1 MLSLRTLNSRLQRLA
16 LFSLASLL
24 FVLAFETVAQNSV
37 QSSNPTC
44 RKGEALD
51 TIRQQIAVARTL
63 DDPLQRIQLLIRV
76 GDLLWA
82 LDNERAR
89 AAFTEAFDV
98 ATDYEK
104 ADLSKSVKT
113 LLMFNEDQRYRVIRA
128 AAKRDRELAKRFTKK
143 ALEQDKQAAE
153 EFPVKDPRA
162 AVLTGQKLLDAALK
176 LIPVDTATALY
187 LADTSLTYPANSE
200 LTRFLYELAKISQ
213 VGADGLYERAVFAY
227 REKPMR
233 EFLYLQAYPFAFE
246 EGGDLPVFGF
256 YKIPAN
262 FRPNP
267 SLQRI
272 FEQTLI
278 GRAQAALEV
287 PLDVGDNYNGL
298 SGTAHILQVLMRIE
312 PQVRR
317 NNPDLT
323 EPLAQAQQRIKVSL
337 PLDTQQTFTPPD
349 DENTGSGATFEDRIE
364 AAEKLTDVDK
374 RQEYFTQWI
383 LNTIAEPVEVVAP
396 AIDKITDSNIRTILF
411 DWLYF
416 TRALDAVKS
425 KHLSNASKLAAKIGD
440 IEPRAHLYL
449 QIARA
454 ALALP
459 VSDVNARDTLELAIA
474 EAQKSPKTI
483 FTARTLMNAA
493 DFYRTI
499 DASRSMEV
507 LRYAI
512 DATNAVQ
519 QPDFAAND
527 QTIVKRTNGN
537 GWRREARFY
546 MAGLDPQV
554 VFTSF
559 AKIDL
564 EGTQSQTQLFAD
576 KLIRSFTTISVAEVC
591 LQQQPPRQRQKTPAK
606 P

>member
-1 MLSLRTLNSRLQRLA
+1 MLSLPTLNSRLQRLA
-16 LFSLASLL
+16 LVTLSLL
-24 FVLAFETVAQNSV
+24 FVLAFEAEAQNPV
-37 QSSNPTC
+37 QSSSPPC
-44 RKGEALD
+44 RKDEALE
-51 TIRQQIAVARTL
+51 TIRQQIAVSKTL
-63 DDPLQRIQLLIRV
+63 DDSVQRIRLLIRAA
-76 GDLLWA
+76 DLLWA

-89 AAFTEAFDV
+89 DAFNEAFDV
-98 ATDYEK
+98 AADYEK
-104 ADLSKSVKT
+104 ADLSKLVKT

-128 AAKRDRELAKRFTKK
+128 AARRDRELAKSFTKK
-143 ALEQDKQAAE
+143 ALEQDKHAAE

-176 LIPVDTATALY
+176 LVPVDTATALY
-187 LADTSLTYPANSE
+187 LADASLIYPANSE

-246 EGGDLPVFGF
+246 EGGDMPVFGL
-256 YKIPAN
+256 YKVPAN

-272 FEQTLI
+272 FGQTLI

-287 PLDVGDNYNGL
+287 PLDVDDNYNGL

-312 PQVRR
+312 PHIRR
-317 NNPDLT
+317 NNPDLA
-323 EPLAQAQQRIKVSL
+323 EPMTQAQQRIKVSL
-337 PLDTQQTFTPPD
+337 PLDTQQALSTHHG
-349 DENTGSGATFEDRIE
+349 ENTGPGATFEERIE
-364 AAEKLTDVDK
+364 AAEKLTDVGK

-383 LNTIAEPVEVVAP
+383 LNTTAEPVEIVAP
-396 AIDKITDSNIRTILF
+396 AIDKITDSSIRTILY

-425 KHLSNASKLAAKIGD
+425 KDLSNASKLAAKIGD

-459 VSDVNARDTLELAIA
+459 VSAVNARDTLELAIA

-483 FTARTLMNAA
+483 FTARTLLNAA

-537 GWRREARFY
+537 GWRREARFF
-546 MAGLDPQV
+546 MAGLDPQA

-564 EGTQSQTQLFAD
+564 EGTQSQTQLIAD
-576 KLIRSFTTISVAEVC
+576 KLIRALTTISVAEVC
-591 LQQQPPRQRQKTPAK
+591 LQQQPQRQRQKTPAK

>member
-1 MLSLRTLNSRLQRLA
+1 MLSLITLNPLSRRLLNAA
-16 LFSLASLL
+16 LLTLL
-24 FVLAFETVAQNSV
+24 LTYGAAAQNPA
-37 QSSNPTC
+37 QTC
-44 RKGEALD
+44 RKAEAVD
-51 TIRQQIAVARTL
+51 TIRQQIAVSKTL
-63 DDPLQRIQLLIRV
+63 DDPVQRITLLIRIADV
-76 GDLLWA
+76 LWT
-82 LDNERAR
+82 LDNEGAR
-89 AAFTEAFDV
+89 AAFTEALEV
-98 ATDYEK
+98 AMEYEQASLTK
-104 ADLSKSVKT
+104 PVKM

-128 AAKRDRELAKRFTKK
+128 VAKRERGLAKVFTNK

-162 AVLTGQKLLDAALK
+162 AVLSGQKLLDAALK

-187 LADTSLTYPANSE
+187 LADNSLGYPANSE
-200 LTRFLYELAKISQ
+200 LTRFLYELAKVNQ
-213 VGADGLYERAVFAY
+213 VGADTLYERALFAY

-246 EGGDLPVFGF
+246 EGGDMPVFGF
-256 YKIPAN
+256 YQIPAN
-262 FRPNP
+262 LRPNT
-267 SLQRI
+267 SLQRM
-272 FEQTLI
+272 FVQTLI
-278 GRAQAALEV
+278 ARAQAALEV
-287 PLDVGDNYNGL
+287 PLDAGDNYNGL
-298 SGTAHILQVLMRIE
+298 PGTAHILQVLMRIE
-312 PQVRR
+312 PHVRR
-317 NNPDLT
+317 NNPDLA
-323 EPLAQAQQRIKVSL
+323 EPVIQAQQRIKVSL
-337 PLDTQQTFTPPD
+337 PPDTQQTLTQRP
-349 DENTGSGATFEDRIE
+349 DENTGPSTTFEERIE
-364 AAEKLTDVDK
+364 AAQKLTDADK

-383 LNTIAEPVEVVAP
+383 LNNTAEPVEVVAP
-396 AIDKITDSNIRTILF
+396 AIEKITDSNIRTILF

-416 TRALDAVKS
+416 TRALDDVKS
-425 KHLSNASKLAAKIGD
+425 KHLNEASKLAAKIGD
-440 IEPRAHLYL
+440 IEPRAHVHL
-449 QIARA
+449 QIAKA

-459 VSDVNARDTLELAIA
+459 VSDVNPRDTLELAIT

-483 FTARTLMNAA
+483 FTARTLLNAA

-499 DASRSMEV
+499 DANRSMEV

-546 MAGLDPQV
+546 MAGLDPQA

-576 KLIRSFTTISVAEVC
+576 KLLRTLTTISVADVC
-591 LQQQPPRQRQKTPAK
+591 LQRPQRQRQKTLAK